1 MQDDEFIGELI
12 RIPGFYRPWE
22 LPQLLRLN
30 EVFQIEAAGAHADG
44 TPLLAVYSTRQ
55 HQFARELEE
64 LWSPNPSGAPHP
76 SGTVSEPRE

>member
-30 EVFQIEAAGAHADG
+30 EAFQIEDAGTHSDG
-44 TPLLAVYSTRQ
+44 SPLLAVYSTQQ
-55 HQFARELEE
+55 HQFARVLEE
-64 LWSPNPSGAPHP
+64 LWSPNRIDAPHP
-76 SGTVSEPRE
+76 SRPVSEPRE